1 MVVYTCNKCKKT
13 FTMKVGFDRHKARKY
28 PCGNGSIGRDYKC
41 DICDKV
47 FTSKASYDRHKTRKT
62 PCKLMKDLNE
72 YKCDNCNKVFNYKYS
87 LTRHLVESCK
97 IENKPPNNIQQKQ
110 TNITNNKPAFIQM
123 PEGIKEQNII
133 VNGNIINGDVVN
145 NTFINNII
153 NNNDNKNLT
162 FNIVPFGK
170 EIGIDAIS
178 EAKYREIVYRG
189 YSSICKM
196 IDQIHFNEDIPENH
210 NVCIK
215 NLRTNYANTF
225 DGETW
230 ELRDKEEVIDQLI
243 STKYE
248 LLEEMYDKL
257 TSGKKKRIN
266 ETRAIGFVRLKEDYD
281 NNEKTMKRLRDDVE
295 LQLYNRR
302 HITLKT
308 KKKHDE
314 QLKLLK

>member
-13 FTMKVGFDRHKARKY
+13 FTMKVGFDRHKARKN
-28 PCGNGSIGRDYKC
+28 PCGSGSIGREYKC
-41 DICDKV
+41 EVCHKI
-47 FTSKASYDRHKTRKT
+47 FTMKISYERHKNRKN
-62 PCKLMKDLNE
+62 PCKPEKEMATNE
-72 YKCDNCNKVFNYKYS
+72 YKCENCNKIFNYKYS
-87 LTRHLVESCK
+87 LSRHQTESCK
-97 IENKPPNNIQQKQ
+97 LVNNQPKQ
-110 TNITNNKPAFIQM
+110 TTISNNNTKSFIQM

-189 YSSICKM
+189 YSSICKL

-257 TSGKKKRIN
+257 TSGNKKRIN
-266 ETRAIGFVRLKEDYD
+266 ENRAIGFVRLKEDYD
-281 NNEKTMKRLRDDVE
+281 NNEKTMKRLRNDVE

-314 QLKLLK
+314 QLKLIK